1 MRKQILFF
9 AVTGSILA
17 LSACGPGK
25 DSTDTISEESRAES
39 SLAETVEAADT
50 IEEIKGEEH
59 IGLEEAWEMVEGK
72 TFEDPEDQAFVTTLE
87 DLKNCSGA
95 FVQVSEETGNRYAA
109 QVSFYLD
116 SGRIYCSVDYSG
128 YMGEIQ
134 DGEVSE
140 TEEEG
145 YLFCSE
151 PKGDLYGKEQD
162 FEIFFG
168 TDRLHI
174 MWGSNIDYV
183 LTRGDGAV
191 DQAQDYKPPFDETE
205 IYKNIV
211 SMIENNFANINHKV
225 VFDRDDSALNVFI
238 EAPAT
243 ARNAMDMKNAE
254 VMEAWDSMVESMKS
268 MGDPLWEIVRLV
280 NGAESANVYIVAELK
295 SDDEYEQDEY
305 LLWIRNGEVN
315 YNYMEDKTEGKG
327 GVSWEYAPDTTGSAT
342 TGEKNALNKAYDYL
356 DYTAF
361 SRSGLIDQLE
371 FEGYS
376 TSEATYAVDHCG
388 ADWNE
393 QAVKKAQQY
402 LDYMSFSKSGLIDQL
417 EFEGFTPAQAEY
429 GANAVY

>member
-9 AVTGSILA
+9 AVAGIVLA

-25 DSTDTISEESRAES
+25 NSTGTISEESRAES
-39 SLAETVEAADT
+39 SLAETAEATDT

-72 TFEDPEDQAFVTTLE
+72 TFEDPEDQDFVTTLE

-145 YLFCSE
+145 YLFSSE
-151 PKGDLYGKEQD
+151 PKGDLYGKAQD

-174 MWGSNIDYV
+174 MWGNNIDYV

-205 IYKNIV
+205 IYQNIV
-211 SMIENNFANINHKV
+211 SMIENNFADINHKV

-243 ARNAMDMKNAE
+243 ARNAMDMQNAE

-280 NGAESANVYIVAELK
+280 DGTESANVYIVDELK
-295 SDDEYEQDEY
+295 SDDEYGQDEY

-315 YNYMEDKTEGKG
+315 YNYMEGK
-327 GVSWEYAPDTTGSAT
+327 
-342 TGEKNALNKAYDYL
+342 
-356 DYTAF
+356 
-361 SRSGLIDQLE
+361 
-371 FEGYS
+371 
-376 TSEATYAVDHCG
+376 
-388 ADWNE
+388 
-393 QAVKKAQQY
+393 
-402 LDYMSFSKSGLIDQL
+402 
-417 EFEGFTPAQAEY
+417 AE
-429 GANAVY
+429 